1 MARKKSKAA
10 KGETAQAPASAL
22 TSEPLVPPPVASI
35 EAPNEVPNEAPNE
48 VPASASGRGRPTRWI
63 ALAAVAAAMVVAAW
77 AVYQSTPMRSRLLAQ
92 FTPSKSD
99 VPIAAALHVGGATC
113 AECHAAQRA
122 AWHGSDH
129 DLAMQVADDKSVL
142 GNFKNARFSYA
153 GTTSTFF
160 NRDGKFFVNTDGPDG
175 KLHDYEIKYAFGVHP
190 LQQYLI
196 ELPGGRMQA
205 LSIAWDS
212 RPKEHGGQR
221 WFHLYPKQNI
231 KAGNW
236 LHWTSGGQNW
246 NFTCAECH
254 STNLRKNFSAKDGT
268 YDTKWSELNV
278 SCEACHGPG
287 SNHVTWARKGT
298 AWQTFEANKGL
309 AIALDERRSVT
320 WTPVAAT
327 GNAIRSAPRTSARE
341 IEMCARCH
349 GRASRLSD
357 DYVHGKSPLD
367 THRLALL
374 DDTLY
379 WNDGQMRDEVYN
391 WGSFVQ
397 SRMHAMGVTCSD
409 CHDPHSLKLRAPGN
423 AVCAQCHQPA
433 KFDSAKHTHHAEGTP
448 GAACASCHMPTTTYM
463 QVDPRHDHSMRIPRP
478 DLSAKLGM
486 PNACNSCHTK
496 QTPQWAATAI
506 AQWTGK
512 PPSSFQKFAGAL
524 HAGSAGTA
532 DARGALLTV
541 IGDKAQPAVARASA
555 IARIGRMQTAVT
567 IEAVSRALNDS
578 EAIVRLA
585 AVESLAAAD
594 AAVRQRY
601 LVRMLDDPV
610 RAVRIEA
617 VRALAGAP
625 EQGLPTGARPAFDKA
640 IAEYVAVQTYNAD
653 RPEGR
658 MNLGN
663 LAAQRGDVGGAIS
676 EYRKAIE
683 LDATFVAAYANLA
696 DLYRAGGA
704 DSDAEKTLREGIARN
719 PRDATLHHALGLAL
733 VRQKR
738 RAEGMAE
745 LRIAAQL
752 APANGRFAYV
762 YAVALNSGGKSAE
775 AIKVLNAALARQPVD
790 RDILSGLA
798 YFNAQA
804 GRRDVAMGYV
814 RQLRELDPDSA
825 EYAKMARQIEAAP
838 QR

>member
-1 MARKKSKAA
+1 MARKKSKAPKNVA
-10 KGETAQAPASAL
+10 ATAPAAAPSAGP
-22 TSEPLVPPPVASI
+22 PLVPP
-35 EAPNEVPNEAPNE
+35 EVSNGALVGN
-48 VPASASGRGRPTRWI
+48 ALRGRRTRWI
-63 ALAAVAAAMVVAAW
+63 ALVAVLVALAVALSLYFSDSV
-77 AVYQSTPMRSRLLAQ
+77 RSRLMAQ
-92 FTPSKSD
+92 IAPSKFD
-99 VPIAAALHVGGATC
+99 QPIVEMHHVGGEVC

-129 DLAMQVADDKSVL
+129 DLAMQVADDKTVL
-142 GNFKNARFSYA
+142 GNFTTGKFSYA
-153 GTTSTFF
+153 GTTTTFF
-160 NRDGKFFVNTDGPDG
+160 RRGSGFFVNTDGPDG
-175 KLHDYEIKYAFGVHP
+175 KLHDYQIKYAFGVHP

-196 ELPGGRMQA
+196 DFPGGRLQA

-212 RPKEHGGQR
+212 RAKEQGGQR
-221 WFHLYPKQNI
+221 WFHLYPRQNI
-231 KAGNW
+231 KAGDW

-254 STNLRKNFSAKDGT
+254 STNLRKNFDATAGT

-287 SNHVTWARKGT
+287 SNHVTWAKKGNDWR
-298 AWQTFEANKGL
+298 AFEAGKGL
-309 AIALDERRSVT
+309 AIALDERRGVT
-320 WTPVAAT
+320 WAPVAAT
-327 GNAIRSAPRTSARE
+327 GNATRSAPRTSARE

-374 DDTLY
+374 EDNLY

-409 CHDPHSLKLRAPGN
+409 CHEPHSLKLRAPGN
-423 AVCAQCHQPA
+423 AVCAQCHLPA
-433 KFDSAKHTHHAEGTP
+433 KFDSAAHTHHAEGTP
-448 GAACASCHMPTTTYM
+448 GAACAACHMPTTTYM
-463 QVDPRHDHSMRIPRP
+463 QVDPRHDHSLRIPRP
-478 DLSAKLGM
+478 DLSASLGM
-486 PNACNSCHTK
+486 PNACNNCHTK

-506 AQWTGK
+506 EKWTGK

-532 DARGALLTV
+532 EARGALLTV
-541 IGDKAQPAVARASA
+541 IGDKTQPAIARASA
-555 IARIGRMQTAVT
+555 IARIGRMPTPVT
-567 IEAVSRALNDS
+567 IDAVSRALNDP

-585 AVESLAAAD
+585 AVEALAAAE
-594 AAVRQRY
+594 ATVRQRY

-617 VRALAGAP
+617 ARALAGAP
-625 EQGLPTGARPAFDKA
+625 EQALPAGARPAFDKA

-658 MNLGN
+658 MNMGN
-663 LAAQRGDVGGAIS
+663 LNAQRHDVGGAIT

-683 LDATFVAAYANLA
+683 LDPAFVAAYANLA
-696 DLYRAGGA
+696 DLYRAGGV
-704 DSDAEKTLREGIARN
+704 DGEAEKTLREGLSRN

-738 RAEGMAE
+738 IADGLSE
-745 LRIAAQL
+745 LRTAAQL
-752 APANGRFAYV
+752 APNNGRFAYV
-762 YAVALNSGGKSAE
+762 YAVALNSDGKPAA
-775 AIKVLNAALARQPVD
+775 AIKVLTAALARQPYD

-798 YFNAQA
+798 YFNAQV
-804 GRRDVAMGYV
+804 GKRDVAMSYV
-814 RQLRELDPDSA
+814 RQLRILDPDSA
-825 EYAKMARQIEAAP
+825 EYAQMARQIESAP
-838 QR
+838 KR